1 MGLNVVV
8 MGPPGA
14 GKGTQ
19 TDRLAVE
26 RGLPKVATGDILR
39 DAIRRDTPLGRKAK
53 VLMDQGQLVDDAT
66 VIGIVRERLGRPDV
80 TRGFLLDGFP
90 RTVVQAEALDGI
102 IAEAG
107 LAPLVVVNIDVPVE
121 ELVRRVLDRR
131 VCLVCGTNVTPGDDR
146 PACGTCGGEIVRRSD
161 DTEAVVRNRLGVYD
175 QQTRPLLEFYR
186 LRPTY
191 RQVNGADET
200 AQVTAAL
207 NAALDAAKGRPA
219 GAERPA

>member
-19 TDRLAVE
+19 TDWLAAE
-26 RGLPKVATGDILR
+26 RGLPKIATGDILR
-39 DAIRRDTPLGRKAK
+39 DAIRLDTPLGRTAK
-53 VLMDQGQLVDDAT
+53 GLMDQGQLVDDDT

-90 RTVVQAEALDGI
+90 RTVAQAEALDGI

-107 LAPLVVVNIDVPVE
+107 LGPLVVVNIDVPVE
-121 ELVRRVLDRR
+121 QLVRRVLDRR
-131 VCLVCGTNVTPGDDR
+131 VCLACGLNAKPGDDGA
-146 PACGTCGGEIVRRSD
+146 ACRTCGGDMVRRSD

-175 QQTRPLLEFYR
+175 QRTRPLLDFYR

-191 RQVNGADET
+191 SQVNGADET
-200 AQVTAAL
+200 AQVTEAL
-207 NAALDAAKGRPA
+207 NAVLDAVAGRLVATGQPA
-219 GAERPA
+219 

>member
-19 TDRLAVE
+19 TDRLATE

-39 DAIRRDTPLGRKAK
+39 DAIRQDTPLGRKAK

-80 TRGFLLDGFP
+80 ARGFLLDGFP

-131 VCLVCGTNVTPGDDR
+131 VCLACGTNAKPGDDR
-146 PACGTCGGEIVRRSD
+146 PACGTCGGEMVRRSD

-186 LRPTY
+186 SRPTY
-191 RQVNGADET
+191 RQVNGAEEA

-207 NAALDAAKGRPA
+207 NAALDAAKGRLAVAGQPA
-219 GAERPA
+219 